1 MRSPL
6 RQRPSPVAPRAA
18 AFGLAL
24 LLGCL
29 GLVGGVGCK
38 GGDAK
43 PEPKK
48 GGGKGG
54 SAFPVEVVAVE
65 ARRVDY
71 VVNAVG
77 SVDAFEQVQVTARV
91 AGAVEQVR
99 FAEGDVVQ
107 KGAALVEIE
116 VQRYQLAVKS
126 AQASMERARAA
137 RLDADSVLSRRERGA
152 AEGISTQ
159 EELQTARTR
168 VATALADIS
177 TAESALSLAQLNLR
191 DAFVRAPVSGTI
203 QTRTVTTGMYVQ
215 PGTILATLVQ
225 RDPLLLRF
233 QVPEFEATGLATK
246 MHATFRVRGMDKE
259 LGAVI
264 TSVNQKAD
272 PLTRMVAVIAEIE
285 APPAEL
291 RPGSFA
297 EVTVPVGGMREAPVI
312 PQTAVRPSE
321 RGFLSFVIETDKEG
335 DKESTKAKERV
346 LELGLRTAEGLV
358 EVRKGVAVGERL
370 VIRGAEA
377 LSDGATVKIVPAGTV
392 RTDTAG
398 TSSPGPSGVPT
409 LPAAPPASAA
419 PAVPVAPGSAA
430 PPPHTAKPIPPPSAS
445 AGRPR

>member
-1 MRSPL
+1 LPGAR
-6 RQRPSPVAPRAA
+6 RAA
-18 AFGLAL
+18 GALAL

-29 GLVGGVGCK
+29 ACNS
-38 GGDAK
+38 GDAK

-48 GGGKGG
+48 GGGKGA
-54 SAFPVEVVAVE
+54 SAFPVEVVTVE

-77 SVDAFEQVQVTARV
+77 SVDAFELVQVTARV

-116 VQRYQLAVKS
+116 VPRYQLAVKS
-126 AQASMERARAA
+126 AQAALDRARAA
-137 RLDADSVLSRRERGA
+137 RLDADSILSRRERGA

-177 TAESALSLAQLNLR
+177 TAETALQLAQLNLR
-191 DAFVRAPVSGTI
+191 DAFVRAPVNGTI
-203 QTRTVTTGMYVQ
+203 QTRTVTTGQYVQ

-246 MHATFRVRGMDKE
+246 MRATFRVRGMEKE
-259 LGAVI
+259 LGAEI

-272 PLTRMVAVIAEIE
+272 PQTRMVAVVAEIQS
-285 APPAEL
+285 PPPEL

-297 EVTVPVGGMREAPVI
+297 EVTVPVGGAREAPVV

-321 RGFLSFVIETDKEG
+321 RGFLSFVIENVKEG
-335 DKESTKAKERV
+335 DKDSTKARERV
-346 LELGLRTAEGLV
+346 LELGLRTADGLV
-358 EVRKGVAVGERL
+358 EVRKGVTPGERL
-370 VIRGAEA
+370 VVRGAEA
-377 LSDGATVKIVPAGTV
+377 LSDGASVKIVPTGAV
-392 RTDTAG
+392 RGDAPSTG
-398 TSSPGPSGVPT
+398 SPGPSGVPS
-409 LPAAPPASAA
+409 LPAAPPASAI

-430 PPPHTAKPIPPPSAS
+430 PRPSTS
-445 AGRPR
+445 AGPPK

>member
-1 MRSPL
+1 MR
-6 RQRPSPVAPRAA
+6 RPPQTHPAA
-18 AFGLAL
+18 ALVALAL
-24 LLGCL
+24 AIGAATGC
-29 GLVGGVGCK
+29 GK
-38 GGDAK
+38 SDAK

-54 SAFPVEVVAVE
+54 SFPVEVVPVE

-71 VVNAVG
+71 VVSAVG

-126 AQASMERARAA
+126 AQAALDRAKAA
-137 RLDADSVLSRRERGA
+137 RLDADSILQRRERGA

-168 VATALADIS
+168 VATALADIA
-177 TAESALSLAQLNLR
+177 TAESALQLAQLNLR
-191 DAFVRAPVSGTI
+191 DAYVRAPVGGTI
-203 QTRTVTTGMYVQ
+203 QTRTVTTGQYVQ

-225 RDPLLLRF
+225 RDPMLLRF

-246 MHATFRVRGMDKE
+246 MRATFRIRGMDKD
-259 LGAVI
+259 LAAVI

-272 PLTRMVAVIAEIE
+272 PGTRMVAVIAEIE
-285 APPAEL
+285 AAPAEL

-297 EVTVPVGGMREAPVI
+297 EVTVPIGGTRDAPVI

-321 RGFLSFVIETDKEG
+321 RGFLSFVIEG
-335 DKESTKAKERV
+335 DKENAKAKERV
-346 LELGLRTAEGLV
+346 LELGLRTPEGLV
-358 EVRKGVAVGERL
+358 EVRKGVVPGERL
-370 VIRGAEA
+370 VVRGAEA
-377 LSDGATVKIVPAGTV
+377 LSDGAGVKIVPAGSVKTE
-392 RTDTAG
+392 TTA
-398 TSSPGPSGVPT
+398 SSASPGPSGVPSV
-409 LPAAPPASAA
+409 PAAPPASAV

-430 PPPHTAKPIPPPSAS
+430 PPPHSASPLPPPSAS
-445 AGRPR
+445 AKAK